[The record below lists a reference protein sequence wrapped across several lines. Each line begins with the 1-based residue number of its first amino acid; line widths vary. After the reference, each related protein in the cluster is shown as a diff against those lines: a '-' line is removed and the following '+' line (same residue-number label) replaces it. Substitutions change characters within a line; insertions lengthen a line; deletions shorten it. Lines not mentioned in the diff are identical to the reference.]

1 MSQGVSHSGVS
12 AVLASRMPTQAEFAE
27 LVEIS
32 EARMSQL
39 MAEGAFIPGQSA
51 LTWLRGYLER
61 LREAASGRDPDGTL
75 IKERAG
81 LAREQR
87 IGQAI
92 KNAVAQGEFAPIGLL
107 SDILG
112 LASGSVAQRL
122 DALVP
127 RLKLVWPDMPD
138 AARGAIETELANAR
152 NEWVRAT
159 GELSSTRL
167 DELAQ
172 TSDEE
177 PAE

>member
-1 MSQGVSHSGVS
+1 MSHSGVS
-12 AVLASRMPTQAEFAE
+12 ALLANRPMTQVEFAE

-32 EARMSQL
+32 EARVSQL
-39 MAEGAFIPGQSA
+39 VTEGVFIPGQSA
-51 LTWLRGYLER
+51 LTMLRAYVER
-61 LREAASGRDPDGTL
+61 LREAASGRDPDGVL

-107 SDILG
+107 SDMLG
-112 LASGSVAQRL
+112 LVSAAMAERL

-127 RLKLVWPDMPD
+127 RLKLVWPEMPD
-138 AARGAIETELANAR
+138 AARTAIETELANAR
-152 NEWVRAT
+152 NEWVRGT
-159 GELSSTRL
+159 SELSTARL

-172 TSDEE
+172 TSDDDE
-177 PAE
+177 PPA